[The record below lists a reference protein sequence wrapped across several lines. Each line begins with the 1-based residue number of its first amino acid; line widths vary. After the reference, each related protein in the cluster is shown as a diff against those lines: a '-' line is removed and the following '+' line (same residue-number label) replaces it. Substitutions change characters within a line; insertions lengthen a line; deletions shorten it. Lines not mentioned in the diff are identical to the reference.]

1 MRTRKTEENKIN
13 ETDISNN
20 DSSDLLNKINDNRLE
35 IANIKGRLDT
45 LEKFIMKGEN
55 RTA

>member
-1 MRTRKTEENKIN
+1 MRTRKIEENKIN

-45 LEKFIMKGEN
+45 LEKFIMKGEIKN
-55 RTA
+55 A